1 MKIFVGLSGGVDS
14 AVAAYLLKEQGQEVV
29 AGFMKNYVSD
39 TGNCT
44 TYNDAI
50 DAIKVAE
57 FLGIEI
63 RSFDF
68 QKEYQERIID
78 YIFSGYQKGITPNPD
93 VLCNSLIKF
102 DVFLQRALDEG
113 FDKIATG
120 HYARIEEKSSLVK
133 GGAEHSEAEG
143 YQDDSYFNIPP
154 TLLEKRGFQVDSP
167 IIPSIYHLV
176 RGVDH
181 NKDQSYFLAG
191 LNQLQLQHSVFPL

>member
-1 MKIFVGLSGGVDS
+1 MMKILVGLSGGVDS
-14 AVAAYLLKEQGQEVV
+14 AVAAYLLKQEGHEVV
-29 AGFMKNYVSD
+29 AGFMKNYTSD

-63 RSFDF
+63 RSFDL

-102 DVFLQRALDEG
+102 DVFLQKALEAG

-120 HYARIEEKSSLVK
+120 HYARI
-133 GGAEHSEAEG
+133 SEATAEEG
-143 YQDDSYFNIPP
+143 QQNN
-154 TLLEKRGFQVDSP
+154 
-167 IIPSIYHLV
+167 YHLL
-176 RGVDH
+176 RGVDY

-191 LNQLQLQHSVFPL
+191 LNQFQLQHSVFPL

>member
-1 MKIFVGLSGGVDS
+1 MKILIGLSGGVDS
-14 AVAAYLLKEQGQEVV
+14 AVAAYLLKQQGHEVV
-29 AGFMKNYVSD
+29 AGFMKNYTSD

-50 DAIKVAE
+50 DAIGVAE

-63 RSFDF
+63 RSFDL

-102 DVFLQRALDEG
+102 DVFLQKALEAG

-120 HYARIEEKSSLVK
+120 HYARIIEPKEENNKQK
-133 GGAEHSEAEG
+133 
-143 YQDDSYFNIPP
+143 
-154 TLLEKRGFQVDSP
+154 
-167 IIPSIYHLV
+167 IYHLL
-176 RGVDH
+176 RGRDY

-191 LNQLQLQHSVFPL
+191 LNQFQLQHSVFPL